1 MHSSKI
7 MKMSFKIIVKIL
19 KFAFIIAWDVFL
31 DEERDRRIKNYTEFQ
46 NDYDEYTKV
55 ITNRKSF

>member
-46 NDYDEYTKV
+46 NDYDEYEKI

>member
-1 MHSSKI
+1 

-46 NDYDEYTKV
+46 NDYDEYEKI

>member
-1 MHSSKI
+1 